1 MKIAINYTI
10 ELDKEEKALLRQHY
24 EENKGSDESFREMVR
39 SYFISDGQFQL
50 DERIN
55 KQKKHNDWLQ
65 EAVEAN
71 RKFEEQR

>member
-10 ELDKEEKALLRQHY
+10 ELDKEEEALLRQHY

-55 KQKKHNDWLQ
+55 KQ
-65 EAVEAN
+65 
-71 RKFEEQR
+71 REEQS